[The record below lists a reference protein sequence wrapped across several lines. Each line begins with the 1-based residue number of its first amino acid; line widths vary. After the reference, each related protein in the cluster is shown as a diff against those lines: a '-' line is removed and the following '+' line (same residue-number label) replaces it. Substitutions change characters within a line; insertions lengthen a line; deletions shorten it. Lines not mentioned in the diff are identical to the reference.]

1 MFIREKRLIHDQNPA
16 LTSGLDQGRFIG
28 AWREEG
34 CCIMNNE
41 YRGKVRSFIVRP
53 VYLYA
58 LQ

>member
-1 MFIREKRLIHDQNPA
+1 MFMREKRLIHDQNPA
-16 LTSGLDQGRFIG
+16 PTTGLDQGRFIG

-41 YRGKVRSFIVRP
+41 YRGKVHSLLGL
-53 VYLYA
+53 YTYMYA